1 MTITNRFGSKSK
13 GKYHNYINNCR
24 YSQQAEMPKDYKT
37 KDAEYRIQRLSISF
51 TQMSDELTANI

>member
-1 MTITNRFGSKSK
+1 MLEDARS
-13 GKYHNYINNCR
+13 Y
-24 YSQQAEMPKDYKT
+24 YKT